1 MAEGSRYFAKMADR
15 LTESSGNRATSGPK
29 KQEIFVKEELKIA
42 VKFTLD
48 KFRYDEEQKG
58 IILSDFAMFALKKS
72 TFFFG
77 RMNACPVLFAS
88 GVKLQQ
94 RNITI
99 KKRFRYIEI

>member
-1 MAEGSRYFAKMADR
+1 MAEGFRYFAKMADR

-58 IILSDFAMFALKKS
+58 IILSDFAMFCFKEINVFLWSHERVSRTICVRCQITTKRYNNKKALS
-72 TFFFG
+72 
-77 RMNACPVLFAS
+77 L
-88 GVKLQQ
+88 
-94 RNITI
+94 
-99 KKRFRYIEI
+99 Y

>member
-1 MAEGSRYFAKMADR
+1 MAEGSRYLAKMADR

-58 IILSDFAMFALKKS
+58 IILSDFAMFCLKEINVFLWSHK
-72 TFFFG
+72 
-77 RMNACPVLFAS
+77 RVPVLFAS